1 MTSAIEIKTKLYKI
15 MITVIIIITVWTKVC
30 ERVSS
35 HFVNDKFSNQLFYQL
50 PKPNFR
56 KTPTECRR
64 LRDSLLAKRSNATFV
79 SNYQLL

>member
-1 MTSAIEIKTKLYKI
+1 
-15 MITVIIIITVWTKVC
+15 MITVIIIIVWANVF

-50 PKPNFR
+50 PKPNIR
-56 KTPTECRR
+56 KTPIECRR